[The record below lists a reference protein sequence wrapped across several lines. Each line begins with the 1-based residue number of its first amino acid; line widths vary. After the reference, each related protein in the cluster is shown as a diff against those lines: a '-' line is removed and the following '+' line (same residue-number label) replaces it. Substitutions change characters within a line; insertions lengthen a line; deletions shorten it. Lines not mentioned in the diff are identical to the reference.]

1 MAGKNIPNESKFDTR
16 TINHNIRDGRINDS
30 DYQKYLKSLP
40 DDSDNATQLEI
51 EEGPAADE
59 PTPCAEPTF
68 TA

>member
-1 MAGKNIPNESKFDTR
+1 MAGKNTSNESKFDTR
-16 TINHNIRDGRINDS
+16 TINNDIRDGRINDS

-51 EEGPAADE
+51 VESTTADE
-59 PTPCAEPTF
+59 PTPYAKPTF